1 MIKIEKSICHCGKCG
16 KEFDVKWDVDYVSS
30 YERSMGEE
38 YEYEG
43 EDTFYCPNCDNEI
56 QGKLSIYEYPVGC
69 FNYEQ
74 ITDVEDSF
82 DTKQSYFKEPMVAF
96 FDLQGGKMKVRIDN
110 WGPIEHCEYD
120 LDKDMI
126 VVYGDNNI

>member
-74 ITDVEDSF
+74 IIDVEDSF
-82 DTKQSYFKEPMVAF
+82 DTKQSYFKEPRVAF
-96 FDLQGGKMKVRIDN
+96 FDL
-110 WGPIEHCEYD
+110 
-120 LDKDMI
+120 
-126 VVYGDNNI
+126 

>member
-16 KEFDVKWDVDYVSS
+16 KEFEVKWDVDYVSS

-82 DTKQSYFKEPMVAF
+82 ATKQSYFKEPRVAF
-96 FDLQGGKMKVRIDN
+96 LIYRGERYKEF
-110 WGPIEHCEYD
+110 Y
-120 LDKDMI
+120 
-126 VVYGDNNI
+126 

>member
-1 MIKIEKSICHCGKCG
+1 MMVAVEFSGYSLWSVYCSIGKRFRISICHCGKCG

-96 FDLQGGKMKVRIDN
+96 FDL
-110 WGPIEHCEYD
+110 
-120 LDKDMI
+120 
-126 VVYGDNNI
+126 

>member
-30 YERSMGEE
+30 YERGMGEE

-96 FDLQGGKMKVRIDN
+96 FDL
-110 WGPIEHCEYD
+110 
-120 LDKDMI
+120 
-126 VVYGDNNI
+126 